1 MDDRVELVGRAG
13 PEVVAVALG
22 FRQVNHA
29 DRPLK
34 ARGAQ
39 GIGRPRCCVEAE
51 HELLLSHLVHELLDA
66 VWKRRPHP
74 LSLSRPFPAVGRRD
88 RPGIGGEPHDATV
101 TGMALADQLADIQ
114 LAACC
119 VLGSPDVAEVRI
131 VRPHD
136 YLGGRAPLLGEVT
149 DERFEGGGHV
159 PIAQVP
165 RRDPPAEHRAV
176 VLLGRLHRAGILFCV
191 EQFVLRDQAVPP
203 GILRGMSLQV
213 DELLDHGALALLAR
227 TVGGSEP
234 VNLGVVANEVVEAR
248 VALTRPGR
256 RLWIHPIQVADDF
269 VDGSIQAIQIQAVEA
284 GPGHLAAAQPVVV
297 LTLPGHEIQHVGVP
311 PHPGREALE
320 SAQRLVGGRVGIVAP
335 DIPIYAVRIGPV
347 RFCRYSAESTL
358 LDQPAGHMRPRCV
371 ELAGAVR
378 GPADQHQV
386 GVADEIEQNMVGRCA
401 LLDRQRVGADDGR
414 VGRGRGCCGGVP
426 RPPRGTQQIP
436 HLLIGRLGEIPVGV
450 ANGEER
456 GRRGRADHLV
466 SQGSQFATRGFRR
479 GRRRNYNP
487 AGFQRAKRLNR
498 GAHARSGGQA
508 VIDQDH
514 YFAGHVCQGSVLP
527 VGLFAA
533 QQLAALQFRDLLDD
547 IRQYTQAADHVIVDH
562 DHAAAGD
569 GAHGEFL
576 PAGHAELAD
585 EEDVKRG
592 KQIGC
597 HLIPDGHPATGKA
610 KHDDIGT
617 IPEVLEEP
625 GQVSASI
632 PPVAEETVW
641 HGLCPVLD
649 APF

>member
-386 GVADEIEQNMVGRCA
+386 GVADEIEQNMVSRCA
-401 LLDRQRVGADDGR
+401 LLDRERVGADDGR

-450 ANGEER
+450 ADGEER

-479 GRRRNYNP
+479 GWRRNYNP
-487 AGFQRAKRLNR
+487 AGLQRAKRLNR

-508 VIDQDH
+508 IVDQDH
-514 YFAGHVCQGSVLP
+514 YFAGHVWQGSVLP

-533 QQLAALQFRDLLDD
+533 QQLAALLFRDLLDD

-641 HGLCPVLD
+641 HGLYPVLD

>member
-22 FRQVNHA
+22 FRPVNHT
-29 DRPLK
+29 DCPLK

-51 HELLLSHLVHELLDA
+51 HELFLSHVVHELLDA
-66 VWKRRPHP
+66 VWERRPHP
-74 LSLSRPFPAVGRRD
+74 LSLGRPFPAVGRRD

-101 TGMALADQLADIQ
+101 AGMTLADQLADIQ
-114 LAACC
+114 LAASR
-119 VLGSPDVAEVRI
+119 VLGGPDVAEVRI

-136 YLGGRAPLLGEVT
+136 DLGGRAQLLGEVT
-149 DERFEGGGHV
+149 DERFKGCGHV
-159 PIAQVP
+159 TIAQVP
-165 RRDPPAEHRAV
+165 RRDPPAEHRPV

-203 GILRGMSLQV
+203 GILRGMPLQV
-213 DELLDHGALALLAR
+213 DELLDHRTLALLAR

-234 VNLGVVANEVVEAR
+234 VNLGVVANEMVEAR

-256 RLWIHPIQVADDF
+256 RLGIHPIEVADDF
-269 VDGSIQAIQIQAVEA
+269 VDGSVQAVQIQAVET
-284 GPGHLAAAQPVVV
+284 GPGHLAAAQPIVV

-335 DIPIYAVRIGPV
+335 DIPVYAVRIGPV
-347 RFCRYSAESTL
+347 RFRRYSAESTL
-358 LDQPAGHMRPRCV
+358 LDQPAGHMRPCCV

-401 LLDRQRVGADDGR
+401 LFDRQRVGADDGG
-414 VGRGRGCCGGVP
+414 VGRWRGCCSGVP
-426 RPPRGTQQIP
+426 RPPSGTQQIP
-436 HLLIGRLGEIPVGV
+436 YLLIGRLGEIPVGV
-450 ANGEER
+450 ADSEER
-456 GRRGRADHLV
+456 GWRGRADHLV
-466 SQGSQFATRGFRR
+466 SQGSQFATRRFRR
-479 GRRRNYNP
+479 GRCRNYNL
-487 AGFQRAKRLNR
+487 ARLQRAKRLNR
-498 GAHARSGGQA
+498 GAHARPGSQA
-508 VIDQDH
+508 VVDQDH
-514 YFAGHVCQGSVLP
+514 YFPGQLWQGSVLP
-527 VGLFAA
+527 AGLFAA
-533 QQLAALQFRDLLDD
+533 EQLAALLFRDLLDD
-547 IRQYTQAADHVIVDH
+547 IRRYTEAADHVIVDH

-569 GAHGEFL
+569 GAHSQFL

-592 KQIGC
+592 QQSGC
-597 HLIPDGHPATGKA
+597 HLIRHGHPATGKA
-610 KHDDIGT
+610 EHDDIGT
-617 IPEVLEEP
+617 IPEVLEEA

-641 HGLCPVLD
+641 HGLRPVLD
-649 APF
+649 ALV